1 LNKFFLHFLYNL
13 VSVPGKVLKILK
25 KTLNSSELEVS
36 TILTLKATE
45 SMTNDLVSKFKLKIF
60 LKTFLFDGWH

>member
-1 LNKFFLHFLYNL
+1 
-13 VSVPGKVLKILK
+13 VPGKVLKILK